1 MNKLEVKDGQFYV
14 QCCQCRQYR
23 LEDGSYA
30 HVEDVDETV
39 KVSHTYCP
47 VCYADMVATIK
58 ASK

>member
-1 MNKLEVKDGQFYV
+1 MIKLELKNGEFYV
-14 QCCQCRQYR
+14 QCCVCRQYR

-30 HVEDVDETV
+30 DVVDVDDSV
-39 KVSHTYCP
+39 SVSHTYCP